1 MPVNSRSCQFSK
13 SNLILGFGDKNT
25 NVNVENHFI
34 NLTTP
39 PPFKKKAKLP
49 MYSKLPCEFTL
60 FTKTA
65 ETTLG

>member
-1 MPVNSRSCQFSK
+1 MC
-13 SNLILGFGDKNT
+13 ILKTDL
-25 NVNVENHFI
+25 I
-34 NLTTP
+34 NLTP
-39 PPFKKKAKLP
+39 PLKKKAELP